1 MNLTDA
7 YENGAYIPG
16 SAQYPP
22 RWTALASAFRETMG
36 DSAECDISYGPGTRQ
51 AFDLFHPEGTPKG
64 LVVFVHGGY
73 WRRFDRT
80 LWSHLAGGPLAQG
93 WAVAMPS
100 YTLAPD
106 AWISEITVEI
116 ATAVAA
122 AAARVNG
129 PIVVT
134 GHSAGGHLSAR
145 MRCRDVALPDAVGR
159 RLERVV
165 PISPLSDLRPLMQ
178 TEMNRDLRLRREEAA
193 SESPAL
199 IHTLRFG
206 NVFRDAVGGT
216 SYLSFTNTRGG
227 PGSAL
232 SIPMMHKVDPG
243 WRSHYLTL
251 EVAVADAP
259 GPDEVV
265 VAIGASVGGR
275 PHHRIGNRYS
285 DMEEM
290 GLTEG

>member
-199 IHTLRFG
+199 IHTLR
-206 NVFRDAVGGT
+206 DTETIIWVGGAERPAF
-216 SYLSFTNTRGG
+216 LDQARWLADAW

-232 SIPMMHKVDPG
+232 YIDEGRHHFDVIDGLAKKDSA
-243 WRSHYLTL
+243 LTR
-251 EVAVADAP
+251 AV
-259 GPDEVV
+259 
-265 VAIGASVGGR
+265 VGG
-275 PHHRIGNRYS
+275 
-285 DMEEM
+285 
-290 GLTEG
+290 